1 QEKFDLV
8 IYDTPNLLNYTDANF
23 LAANTDGIL
32 MVVGLRGT
40 KKSRFKQVLDQIDR
54 FGLTCLG
61 VVVNRVQP
69 SSLTVSP

>member
-1 QEKFDLV
+1 EKFDLV

-40 KKSRFKQVLDQIDR
+40 KKSQFKQVLDQIDR